1 MERKQFTFYRSYY
14 EAVKVLPKKEQT
26 AVLLAICGY
35 ALDGVEPTLSGT
47 AKGIFELTRPTLD
60 AARRKAEGGA
70 KKRTAEDGAKMP
82 QSKSEDTANKKKK
95 ENEIENK
102 NEIEKENECYPPNP
116 LAAVMTAYLDKVNPM
131 ASQTCLDELKG
142 FCEEMGAECCLRAI
156 DIALDNRKTS
166 WSYIRAILRDKLAAG
181 VKCLADW
188 DELDAK
194 RETEKEQAA
203 DGKVH
208 PSVEKMMG
216 GSGRK
221 VPSDFE
227 REAVRRLME
236 GGQ

>member
-35 ALDGVEPTLSGT
+35 ALDGIEPNLTGT

-70 KKRTAEDGAKMP
+70 KKRSAEDGAKIP
-82 QSKSEDTANKKKK
+82 QSKTEDGDNKKKK
-95 ENEIENK
+95 ENK
-102 NEIEKENECYPPNP
+102 NENELEKERENECYPPNP

-131 ASQTCLDELKG
+131 ASQTCLGELKG
-142 FCEEMGAECCLRAI
+142 FVEEMGAECCLRAI
-156 DIALDNRKTS
+156 DIALDSKKTS

-194 RETEKEQAA
+194 REQEKTATGE
-203 DGKVH
+203 KKH
-208 PSVEKMMG
+208 PAVEKMMG
-216 GSGRK
+216 GRCSTG
-221 VPSDFE
+221 DFE
-227 REAVRRLME
+227 REAIRKLME
-236 GGQ
+236 GSP

>member
-35 ALDGVEPTLSGT
+35 ALDGIEPNLSGT

-70 KKRTAEDGAKMP
+70 KKRNAEDIAKIP
-82 QSKSEDTANKKKK
+82 QSKSEEAANKK
-95 ENEIENK
+95 ENKIENK
-102 NEIEKENECYPPNP
+102 NKNKLEKEREEENECYPPNP

-156 DIALDNRKTS
+156 DIALDAKKTS
-166 WSYIRAILRDKLAAG
+166 WSYIRAILRDKLSAG

-188 DELDAK
+188 DELEEARNQVTQNGVTDYAAQTIDAIMNGTYVPWSE
-194 RETEKEQAA
+194 RAQE
-203 DGKVH
+203 
-208 PSVEKMMG
+208 
-216 GSGRK
+216 GS
-221 VPSDFE
+221 S
-227 REAVRRLME
+227 
-236 GGQ
+236 